1 MAKNPVKFIKITR
14 DKLANLPIKEGQLIF
29 VTDTSKLYLDET
41 NTSRIQI
48 DGKDFSYGLT
58 INGNTIGIQKDGG
71 SASINI
77 PESIPAFDK
86 GANNGVAELDNNGK
100 VPSSQLPSYVDD
112 VLEYAS
118 LDQFPATGESG
129 KIYVALDTNKTYR
142 WGGSAYVV
150 IASDLALGETSAS
163 AYRGDRGKIAYDHS
177 QTQHAPVTAQENV
190 IETIKLNGDPIEPD
204 SNKAVN
210 IVLPTIPKIVYMVD
224 SNSSSNPFVLTD
236 KEPGLY
242 IFPSQKIYFKAKSTN
257 QSYQSLDSLDRT
269 LLVTGLKST
278 ELVSMDSIL
287 GILIDKKGFG
297 YRINYYRDGD
307 SGTTISYDQN
317 NIQTTTTAQSI
328 SAKKT
333 FTVLPESSVVP
344 TTNNQ
349 LVNKKYVDDAVAEVS
364 SNLYFTIS

>member
-77 PESIPAFDK
+77 PESIPASDK
-86 GANNGVAELDNNGK
+86 GANNGVAELDDNGRIP
-100 VPSSQLPSYVDD
+100 VSQLPSYVDD

-150 IASDLALGETSAS
+150 IASDLALGETSAT

-190 IETIKLNGDPIEPD
+190 IETIKTNGTALTPD
-204 SNKAVN
+204 TNKAVD
-210 IVLPTIPKIVYMVD
+210 IVIP
-224 SNSSSNPFVLTD
+224 
-236 KEPGLY
+236 
-242 IFPSQKIYFKAKSTN
+242 
-257 QSYQSLDSLDRT
+257 
-269 LLVTGLKST
+269 
-278 ELVSMDSIL
+278 
-287 GILIDKKGFG
+287 
-297 YRINYYRDGD
+297 
-307 SGTTISYDQN
+307 
-317 NIQTTTTAQSI
+317 
-328 SAKKT
+328 
-333 FTVLPESSVVP
+333 
-344 TTNNQ
+344 
-349 LVNKKYVDDAVAEVS
+349 
-364 SNLYFTIS
+364 YFTIS

>member
-77 PESIPAFDK
+77 PESIPASDK
-86 GANNGVAELDNNGK
+86 GANNGVAELDDNGRIP
-100 VPSSQLPSYVDD
+100 VSQLPSYVDD

-150 IASDLALGETSAS
+150 IASDLALGETSS
-163 AYRGDRGKIAYDHS
+163 TAYRGDRGKIAYDHS
-177 QTQHAPVTAQENV
+177 QTQHAPVSAQENV
-190 IETIKLNGDPIEPD
+190 IETIKTNGTTLTPD
-204 SNKAVN
+204 ANKAVD
-210 IVLPTIPKIVYMVD
+210 IVIP
-224 SNSSSNPFVLTD
+224 
-236 KEPGLY
+236 
-242 IFPSQKIYFKAKSTN
+242 
-257 QSYQSLDSLDRT
+257 
-269 LLVTGLKST
+269 
-278 ELVSMDSIL
+278 
-287 GILIDKKGFG
+287 
-297 YRINYYRDGD
+297 
-307 SGTTISYDQN
+307 
-317 NIQTTTTAQSI
+317 
-328 SAKKT
+328 
-333 FTVLPESSVVP
+333 
-344 TTNNQ
+344 
-349 LVNKKYVDDAVAEVS
+349 
-364 SNLYFTIS
+364 YFTIS